1 MTEILSYLV
10 KFTTVLRSCYK
21 MATFKDFRNS
31 VKPNWCP
38 GCGDFSVQAAIQR
51 AVANVG
57 VEPHELALISGIG
70 CSGRISG
77 YINSYGIHGIHGRSL
92 PIAQGVKMANK
103 DLTVIAAGGDGDGF
117 AIGMGHTI
125 HAIRR
130 NIDITYIVM
139 DNHIYGLTKGQT
151 SPRSEFGFK
160 TKSTPKGSIE
170 HSIHAMEMALTAGA
184 TFVAQSFSSDLKELT
199 AIIEAGVQH
208 KGFSLINV
216 FSPCVTYN
224 KVNTYDWYKENL
236 KKLSDI
242 EGYDPSNRNMA
253 MQTLMDN
260 HGLVTGI
267 IYQNKEQK
275 SYQEL
280 VHGFSETPLVHA
292 DLQLSEDKFNELV
305 KEFM

>member
-1 MTEILSYLV
+1 
-10 KFTTVLRSCYK
+10 

-57 VEPHELALISGIG
+57 VEPHEFALISGIG

-130 NIDITYIVM
+130 NIDMTYIVM

-151 SPRSEFGFK
+151 SPRSDFGFK

-170 HSIHAMEMALTAGA
+170 QSIQAMEMALTAGA

-199 AIIEAGVQH
+199 AIIEAGINH

-236 KKLSDI
+236 KKLDDI
-242 EGYDPSNRNMA
+242 EGYDPQNRNMA

-280 VHGFSETPLVHA
+280 VHGYSETPLVHS
-292 DLQLSEDKFNELV
+292 DLQITEDKFNNLV